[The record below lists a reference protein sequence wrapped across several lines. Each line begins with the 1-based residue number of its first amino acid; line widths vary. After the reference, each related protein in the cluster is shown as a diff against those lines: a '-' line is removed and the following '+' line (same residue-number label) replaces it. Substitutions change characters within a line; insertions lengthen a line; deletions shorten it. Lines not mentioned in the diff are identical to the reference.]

1 LLDKDRNVLRP
12 AIHFNDL
19 RSDVEIERIRQ
30 KWGDVVLQRTCN
42 AVSLYW
48 TYPQL
53 DWVRHHE
60 PDVWSKLHSL
70 IFPKDYVRLRLT
82 GETTGKTDH
91 IDAVG
96 SLLYDPNARQWVDE
110 FLNDIDFPAEALP
123 EIRDSFA
130 MESKVSAQGAL
141 DTGLHRGTPVLIGT
155 TDTAAEMLAA
165 GAFFPGQG
173 TIKLASVGRIAFIAP
188 NAVPHQHVLSYPY
201 LLNDLWYPGTAM
213 KYAASAYR
221 WLRESLWYD
230 IPDNAYQA
238 MDAAAESTPEGA
250 YGLIFLPHLMGQSAP
265 LWDGKLS
272 GAFLGVTLD
281 HQLGHFTRAVLEGVA
296 FGIKDAF
303 TAVNELGLD
312 ASEIFLIGDGARSPL
327 WRQIIANVMNRPITL
342 PAEPDAAYGAA
353 LMAGIAVGN
362 FAGTPEGL
370 RSLVAAEA
378 QCEPQS
384 ASVEIYDDLFHIYRL
399 ANQATQSIS
408 YNLYDFRK
416 NNHS

>member
-1 LLDKDRNVLRP
+1 
-12 AIHFNDL
+12 
-19 RSDVEIERIRQ
+19 
-30 KWGDVVLQRTCN
+30 
-42 AVSLYW
+42 
-48 TYPQL
+48 
-53 DWVRHHE
+53 
-60 PDVWSKLHSL
+60 
-70 IFPKDYVRLRLT
+70 
-82 GETTGKTDH
+82 
-91 IDAVG
+91 
-96 SLLYDPNARQWVDE
+96 
-110 FLNDIDFPAEALP
+110 
-123 EIRDSFA
+123 
-130 MESKVSAQGAL
+130 MESQVSAQGAL
-141 DTGLHRGTPVLIGT
+141 DTGLHEGTPVLIGT

-188 NAVPHQHVLSYPY
+188 NAVPHQHVLNYPY
-201 LLNDLWYPGTAM
+201 LLNKLWYPGTAM

-221 WLRESLWYD
+221 WLRESLWDD
-230 IPDNAYQA
+230 IPDNVYQT

-250 YGLIFLPHLMGQSAP
+250 HGLLFLPHLMGQSAP

-296 FGIKDAF
+296 FGIRDAF

-362 FAGTPEGL
+362 FAGTPESL
-370 RSLVAAEA
+370 QSLVAAEA
-378 QCEPQS
+378 QCEPQPPG
-384 ASVEIYDDLFHIYRL
+384 VQIYDELFHIIPACQSNNAIYRL
-399 ANQATQSIS
+399 QLA
-408 YNLYDFRK
+408 
-416 NNHS
+416 